1 MFIANSPFLTP
12 GENIKNVKNF
22 FCQVMQDYNNILLI
36 QTICYIIEY
45 KAYFQKKSRNFTST
59 KDC

>member
-45 KAYFQKKSRNFTST
+45 KAYF
-59 KDC
+59 